1 MTAGNLLLALPLLV
15 AAAPAQDRIAE
26 RELMV
31 LTVANMAETAGV
43 EPRRLDPAV
52 LRAMREVPR
61 HPFVPEAVRRFA
73 YENRPLPI
81 GHEQTISQPYVVALM
96 THALKVRPGDRVLE
110 IGTGSG
116 YQAAI
121 LSRLAARVHTIEIVA
136 PLAARASE
144 RLRALGHSNVEVRSG
159 DGYAGWPERAP
170 FDRII
175 VTAGADH
182 IPTPLLDQLRPG
194 GRMVIPL
201 GGKPDRLELTVVEK
215 DAAGR
220 VKKRALLPV
229 RFVPLTRL
237 PKAAPAPGSGRK
249 QP

>member
-1 MTAGNLLLALPLLV
+1 MIPKGLAAAAALLV
-15 AAAPAQDRIAE
+15 AAAPAGDRAAE

-31 LTVANMAETAGV
+31 LTVANMGETAGI
-43 EPRRLDPAV
+43 EPRRIDSEV

-61 HPFVPEAVRRFA
+61 HLFVPAEARRFA

-81 GHEQTISQPYVVALM
+81 GHEQTISQPYIVALM
-96 THALKVRPGDRVLE
+96 THLLKARPGDRVLE

-121 LSRLAARVHTIEIVA
+121 LSRLVGQVRSIEIVE
-136 PLAARASE
+136 PLAAGAAA
-144 RLRALGHSNVEVRSG
+144 RLSDLGYSNVEVRSG
-159 DGYAGWPERAP
+159 DGYAGWPQRAP

-182 IPTPLLDQLRPG
+182 IPRPLLDQLRPG

-201 GGKPDRLELTVVEK
+201 GGKPDRLELTLVDK
-215 DAAGR
+215 DSRGR
-220 VKKRALLPV
+220 VRKRALLPV

-237 PKAAPAPGSGRK
+237 PR
-249 QP
+249 

>member
-1 MTAGNLLLALPLLV
+1 MIGGVHPLAAALLV
-15 AAAPAQDRIAE
+15 VAAPAAERSAE

-31 LTVANMAETAGV
+31 LTVANMAETAGA
-43 EPRRLDPAV
+43 ESRRIDPSV

-61 HPFVPEAVRRFA
+61 HLFVPEEERPFA

-81 GHEQTISQPYVVALM
+81 GHDQTISQPYIVALM
-96 THALKVRPGDRVLE
+96 THLLQLRPGDSVLE
-110 IGTGSG
+110 VGTGSG

-121 LSRLAARVHTIEIVA
+121 LSKLVRWVHSIEIVE
-136 PLAARASE
+136 PLAARSARVLSG
-144 RLRALGHSNVEVRSG
+144 LGYANVEVRSG

-182 IPTPLLDQLRPG
+182 IPRPLLDQLRPG

-201 GGKPDRLELTVVEK
+201 GRKPDTLELTLVEK
-215 DAAGR
+215 GPDGKVR
-220 VKKRALLPV
+220 KRALLPV

-237 PKAAPAPGSGRK
+237 PRHRQSAPDRPIR
-249 QP
+249 

>member
-1 MTAGNLLLALPLLV
+1 MKPALFLLAPLLLA
-15 AAAPAQDRIAE
+15 AAPSAERARE

-31 LTVANMAETAGV
+31 LTVANMAETAGP
-43 EPRRLDPAV
+43 ESRRLDPAV

-61 HPFVPEAVRRFA
+61 HLFVPEELRRFS

-81 GHEQTISQPYVVALM
+81 GHEQTISQPYIVAFM
-96 THALKVRPGDRVLE
+96 THVLKVRPGDNVLE

-121 LSRLAARVHTIEIVA
+121 LSRLVRQVHTIEIVD
-136 PLAARASE
+136 PLAAQASR
-144 RLRALGHSNVEVRSG
+144 RLRELGYSNVEVRSG

-170 FDRII
+170 FYRII

-182 IPTPLLDQLRPG
+182 IPKPLLDQLRPG

-201 GGKPDRLELTVVEK
+201 GRKPDTLELTLVEK
-215 DAAGR
+215 DARGR
-220 VKKRALLPV
+220 VRKRVLLPV

-237 PKAAPAPGSGRK
+237 PR
-249 QP
+249 